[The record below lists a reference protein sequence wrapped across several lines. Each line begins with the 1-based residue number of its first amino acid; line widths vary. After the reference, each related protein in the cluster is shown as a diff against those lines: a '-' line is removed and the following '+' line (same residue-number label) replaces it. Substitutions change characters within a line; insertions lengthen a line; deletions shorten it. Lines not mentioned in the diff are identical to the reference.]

1 MARQEV
7 IDGPGVAAK
16 ILSRIPAAEREHLV
30 AAIRAQAPKVA
41 ARLERR
47 IVDFTKVKRLPAP
60 DLQNLLREV
69 PHRDIAISLK
79 TAEEPVRQRIL
90 ENVSESKLEMVKE
103 DISILPPMEVS
114 DVEAA
119 QARIL
124 RRLEELYPEE
134 TGTNEPKRFRSRL
147 A

>member
-1 MARQEV
+1 ME
-7 IDGPGVAAK
+7 
-16 ILSRIPAAEREHLV
+16 RIPA
-30 AAIRAQAPKVA
+30 
-41 ARLERR
+41 
-47 IVDFTKVKRLPAP
+47 PA
-60 DLQNLLREV
+60 LQNLLREI

-79 TAEEPVRQRIL
+79 TAEEPVQQRIL

-103 DISILPPMEVS
+103 DLSLLPPMEVT

-124 RRLEELYPEE
+124 KRLEELYPDESDSN
-134 TGTNEPKRFRSRL
+134 GRKRSTSRL

>member
-16 ILSRIPAAEREHLV
+16 ILSRFPAEEREQLV
-30 AAIRAQAPKVA
+30 AAIRAEAPKVA

-47 IVDFTKVKRLPAP
+47 IVDFTKVERLPAP

-79 TAEEPVRQRIL
+79 TAEAPVRQRIL

-134 TGTNEPKRFRSRL
+134 PGANEPKRLRSRL

>member
-16 ILSRIPAAEREHLV
+16 ILSRYPAEEREHLV
-30 AAIRAQAPKVA
+30 AAIRAEAPKIA
-41 ARLERR
+41 ATLERR
-47 IVDFTKVKRLPAP
+47 IVDFTKVERIPTSA
-60 DLQNLLREV
+60 LQNLLREI

-79 TAEEPVRQRIL
+79 TAEEPVQHRIL
-90 ENVSESKLEMVKE
+90 ENISETKLEMVKE
-103 DISILPPMEVS
+103 DLSLLPPMVVT

-124 RRLEELYPEE
+124 KRLEELYPDE
-134 TGTNEPKRFRSRL
+134 TDSNVPKPFKSRL

>member
-16 ILSRIPAAEREHLV
+16 ILSRFPAEERAHLV
-30 AAIRAQAPKVA
+30 AAIRAEAPKIA
-41 ARLERR
+41 ATLERR
-47 IVDFTKVKRLPAP
+47 IVDFTRVERIPATALR
-60 DLQNLLREV
+60 DLLREI

-79 TAEEPVRQRIL
+79 AAEEPVQHRIL
-90 ENVSESKLEMVKE
+90 ENISETKLEMVKE
-103 DISILPPMEVS
+103 DLTLLPQMEVS

-124 RRLEELYPEE
+124 KRLEELYPDESNSN
-134 TGTNEPKRFRSRL
+134 GRKRSTSRL

>member
-16 ILSRIPAAEREHLV
+16 ILSRFPAEERDQLV
-30 AAIRAQAPKVA
+30 AAIRAEAPKVA
-41 ARLERR
+41 ATLERR
-47 IVDFTKVKRLPAP
+47 IVDFTKVDRIPASA
-60 DLQNLLREV
+60 LQNLLREV

-90 ENVSESKLEMVKE
+90 ENVSETKLEMVKE
-103 DISILPPMEVS
+103 DISLLPPMEVT

-124 RRLEELYPEE
+124 KRLEELYPDESGASE
-134 TGTNEPKRFRSRL
+134 QKRLRSRL

>member
-16 ILSRIPAAEREHLV
+16 ILSRFPAEEREHLV
-30 AAIRAQAPKVA
+30 AAIRAEAPKVA
-41 ARLERR
+41 ATLERR
-47 IVDFTKVKRLPAP
+47 IVDFRRVERIPTTA
-60 DLQNLLREV
+60 LQNLLREI

-79 TAEEPVRQRIL
+79 TAEEPVQQRIL

-103 DISILPPMEVS
+103 DLSLLPPMEVT

-124 RRLEELYPEE
+124 KRLEELYPDESNSK
-134 TGTNEPKRFRSRL
+134 GRKRSTSRL

>member
-16 ILSRIPAAEREHLV
+16 ILSRFPAEEREHLV
-30 AAIRAQAPKVA
+30 AAIRAEAPKVA
-41 ARLERR
+41 ATLERR
-47 IVDFTKVKRLPAP
+47 IVDFTKVDRIPASA
-60 DLQNLLREV
+60 LQNLLREI

-79 TAEEPVRQRIL
+79 AAEEPIQQRIL
-90 ENVSESKLEMVKE
+90 ENVSETKLEMIKE
-103 DISILPPMEVS
+103 DLSELPPMEVT

-124 RRLEELYPEE
+124 KRLEELYPEE
-134 TGTNEPKRFRSRL
+134 NGSTPRKPFTSRL

>member
-16 ILSRIPAAEREHLV
+16 ILSRFPAEEREHLV
-30 AAIRAQAPKVA
+30 AAIRAEAPKVA
-41 ARLERR
+41 ATLERR
-47 IVDFTKVKRLPAP
+47 IVDFTRVKLIPTTA
-60 DLQNLLREV
+60 LQNLLREI

-79 TAEEPVRQRIL
+79 TAEEPVQQRIL

-103 DISILPPMEVS
+103 DLCLLPPMEVT

-124 RRLEELYPEE
+124 KRLEELYPDESNAK
-134 TGTNEPKRFRSRL
+134 GPKRSTSRL